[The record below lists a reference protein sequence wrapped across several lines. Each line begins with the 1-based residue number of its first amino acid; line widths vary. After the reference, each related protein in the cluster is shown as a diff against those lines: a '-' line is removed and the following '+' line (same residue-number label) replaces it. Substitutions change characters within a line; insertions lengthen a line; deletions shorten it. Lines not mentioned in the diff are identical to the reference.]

1 MHLQEWWSV
10 KLLKESLMAY
20 AGAISAT
27 ATMSSRALMWSWSF
41 KLLEILRNLARVPHL
56 TSSGVKI
63 VLATTMVEKGDQ
75 YCCGNG
81 GIQKQLQHWVS
92 REQAKKART

>member
-1 MHLQEWWSV
+1 M
-10 KLLKESLMAY
+10 LKESLMAY

-41 KLLEILRNLARVPHL
+41 KLLDILRNLARVPHL

-63 VLATTMVEKGDQ
+63 VLATTMVEKGD
-75 YCCGNG
+75 
-81 GIQKQLQHWVS
+81 
-92 REQAKKART
+92 